1 MDAQHRVREFCE
13 THDVDG
19 RPEFQL
25 LDLASEVGELAKDAC
40 ESTDWGENPDDFDLA
55 TDEFGDALFS
65 LITVAESL
73 DVDLD
78 DALDEALAKY
88 ERRIEATGDA
98 SSGN

>member
-1 MDAQHRVREFCE
+1 MDAQTRVREFCE
-13 THDVDG
+13 EHDVEG

-40 ESTDWGENPDDFDLA
+40 ESTDWGASPDEIDVAD
-55 TDEFGDALFS
+55 DEFGDVLFS
-65 LITVAESL
+65 LVTVAESL

-88 ERRIEATGDA
+88 ERRIDETGDA
-98 SSGN
+98 SSGA